1 MARNQRLGRQLLP
14 LAPLALA
21 LLAFLLA
28 PAPPLRAAP
37 TLARGGPGVAPA
49 AADGGIL
56 APAGHGPRGLRLALV
71 VALGLAL
78 ACGAAAQYRSI
89 AGDRGGATPVARLA
103 MTHRGFRPPAW
114 RGVAFASEHG
124 GSAERAGD
132 AETQGCPG
140 AAPRRPGAPREDCAR
155 AVAAAFVYDRAGTV
169 AAFVAAL
176 AADPDLQPAATPG
189 YWEMPSTGHADL
201 ARAYLQ
207 LGRPLDARPVLTVAL
222 LSFEHNRE
230 LETLLRE
237 TAPSWEG

>member
-1 MARNQRLGRQLLP
+1 MASR
-14 LAPLALA
+14 
-21 LLAFLLA
+21 
-28 PAPPLRAAP
+28 
-37 TLARGGPGVAPA
+37 
-49 AADGGIL
+49 
-56 APAGHGPRGLRLALV
+56 
-71 VALGLAL
+71 
-78 ACGAAAQYRSI
+78 
-89 AGDRGGATPVARLA
+89 
-103 MTHRGFRPPAW
+103 W
-114 RGVAFASEHG
+114 VAFASEHS

-132 AETQGCPG
+132 AAT
-140 AAPRRPGAPREDCAR
+140 RRPGSPREDCAR

-237 TAPSWEG
+237 TTPSWEG